1 MQKMFDRK
9 YGGKCQQMMK
19 LVQNMATN
27 LSDNVGWNVAWST
40 RWTRTASIQK
50 KISGRSVKEG
60 IVEQYYIV
68 SVVAN
73 KQDFEQKPI

>member
-1 MQKMFDRK
+1 MFDRK
-9 YGGKCQQMMK
+9 YGGKCQQMMDWFK
-19 LVQNMATN
+19 MWPTYY
-27 LSDNVGWNVAWST
+27 LSDVGWKIAWST